1 MTIKLD
7 NCPIFGVHEI
17 TQCRMAKI
25 KKVGMFEFMA
35 YKIAKHE
42 SDLGFG
48 VIVMVSFGIF
58 LIMV

>member
-1 MTIKLD
+1 
-7 NCPIFGVHEI
+7 
-17 TQCRMAKI
+17 MAKI